1 VENCSSSSKIPI
13 QLSRPFSFT
22 IATEEIAIGNTFA
35 TKFSKFRATAGD
47 TFESPLMIQ
56 EFPSPLSIKEQM
68 LRGAY
73 FYRLFARNCPQK
85 AITMKAIELKENG
98 GPEVMRLREIP
109 MPKPQQGEALIR
121 VAVTGVNFIDL
132 YVREGRYCNK
142 LPFTPGQEAAG
153 TVVAVG
159 TGVSH
164 LHEGDRVAWCSILG
178 TYAEYAVAP
187 AERVVPIPV
196 GIAFEQAAAA
206 LLQGMTAHYL
216 SHSAYPIQ
224 PGDEVLIHAGAGG
237 TGLLLTQLAKQRGAR
252 VLTTVSNEEKAELS
266 YQVGA
271 DVVILYTR
279 FDFGAEVKRL
289 TDGRGLAAVYDSIG
303 KETVEE
309 SLTCLK
315 ARGTLVLY
323 GSASGDVPPLDL
335 MKLASLGSLYV
346 TRPIL
351 RDYTLTRNELVDRA
365 TQVFQAVVSGLLKL
379 RIERTYSLS
388 EAAQAHRDLE
398 SRKTT
403 GKLLLF
409 P

>member
-1 VENCSSSSKIPI
+1 
-13 QLSRPFSFT
+13 
-22 IATEEIAIGNTFA
+22 
-35 TKFSKFRATAGD
+35 
-47 TFESPLMIQ
+47 
-56 EFPSPLSIKEQM
+56 
-68 LRGAY
+68 
-73 FYRLFARNCPQK
+73 
-85 AITMKAIELKENG
+85 MKAIELTETG
-98 GPEVMRLREIP
+98 GPEVMHLREIP
-109 MPKPQQGEALIR
+109 TPIPQESEVLIH

-132 YVREGRYCNK
+132 YVREGRYGNE

-159 TGVSH
+159 KSVSC

-187 AERVVPIPV
+187 AERVVPIPIGV
-196 GIAFEQAAAA
+196 TFEQAAAA

-237 TGLLLTQLAKQRGAR
+237 TGLLLTQFAKSRGAR

-266 YQVGA
+266 YQARA
-271 DVVILYTR
+271 DDVILYTKS
-279 FDFGAEVKRL
+279 DFADEVKRL
-289 TDGRGLAAVYDSIG
+289 THRLAAVYDSIG
-303 KETVEE
+303 KNTFEQ

-335 MKLASLGSLYV
+335 MKLASLGSLYI

-351 RDYTLTRNELVDRA
+351 RDYTLTRTELLDRA
-365 TQVFQAVVSGLLKL
+365 KEVFQAVVSGALKL
-379 RIERTYSLS
+379 RMERTYSLGQ
-388 EAAQAHRDLE
+388 AAQAHRDLE

-403 GKLLLF
+403 GKLLLL

>member
-1 VENCSSSSKIPI
+1 
-13 QLSRPFSFT
+13 
-22 IATEEIAIGNTFA
+22 
-35 TKFSKFRATAGD
+35 
-47 TFESPLMIQ
+47 
-56 EFPSPLSIKEQM
+56 
-68 LRGAY
+68 
-73 FYRLFARNCPQK
+73 
-85 AITMKAIELKENG
+85 MKAIELTETG

-109 MPKPQQGEALIR
+109 TPKPQQAEVLIR

-132 YVREGRYCNK
+132 YVREGRYGNE

-159 TGVSH
+159 KGVSH
-164 LHEGDRVAWCSILG
+164 VHEGDRVAWCSILG

-187 AERVVPIPV
+187 AERVVPIPIGV
-196 GIAFEQAAAA
+196 TFEQAAAA

-237 TGLLLTQLAKQRGAR
+237 TGLLLTQFAKARGAR
-252 VLTTVSNEEKAELS
+252 VLTTVSNEGKAKLS
-266 YQVGA
+266 YQTGA
-271 DVVILYTR
+271 DDVIFYSR
-279 FDFGAEVKRL
+279 SNFGDEVKRL
-289 TDGRGLAAVYDSIG
+289 TQGRGLVAVYDSIG
-303 KETVEE
+303 KGTVQQ

-315 ARGTLVLY
+315 TRGTLVLY
-323 GSASGDVPPLDL
+323 GSAGGDAPPLDL

-351 RDYTLTRNELVDRA
+351 RDYTLTRTELVDRA
-365 TQVFQAVVSGLLKL
+365 TQVFQAVVSGALKL

-398 SRKTT
+398 SRKTA
-403 GKLLLF
+403 GKLLLL

>member
-1 VENCSSSSKIPI
+1 
-13 QLSRPFSFT
+13 
-22 IATEEIAIGNTFA
+22 
-35 TKFSKFRATAGD
+35 
-47 TFESPLMIQ
+47 
-56 EFPSPLSIKEQM
+56 
-68 LRGAY
+68 
-73 FYRLFARNCPQK
+73 
-85 AITMKAIELKENG
+85 MKAIELTETG

-109 MPKPQQGEALIR
+109 TLKPQQAEVLIR

-132 YVREGRYCNK
+132 YVREGRYGNE

-159 TGVSH
+159 KGVSH
-164 LHEGDRVAWCSILG
+164 VHEGDRVAWCSILG

-187 AERVVPIPV
+187 AERVVPIPIGV
-196 GIAFEQAAAA
+196 TFEQAAAA

-216 SHSAYPIQ
+216 SHSAYPIE

-237 TGLLLTQLAKQRGAR
+237 TGLLLTQLAKARGAR

-266 YQVGA
+266 HQAGA
-271 DVVILYTR
+271 DDVILYTR
-279 FDFGAEVKRL
+279 TDFGDEVKRL
-289 TDGRGLAAVYDSIG
+289 TEGRGLAAVYDSIG
-303 KETVEE
+303 KSTFEQ

-351 RDYTLTRNELVDRA
+351 RLRRTAIWKIVRPLKSYCCFD
-365 TQVFQAVVSGLLKL
+365 QPVVLNNFV
-379 RIERTYSLS
+379 LS
-388 EAAQAHRDLE
+388 
-398 SRKTT
+398 
-403 GKLLLF
+403 
-409 P
+409 